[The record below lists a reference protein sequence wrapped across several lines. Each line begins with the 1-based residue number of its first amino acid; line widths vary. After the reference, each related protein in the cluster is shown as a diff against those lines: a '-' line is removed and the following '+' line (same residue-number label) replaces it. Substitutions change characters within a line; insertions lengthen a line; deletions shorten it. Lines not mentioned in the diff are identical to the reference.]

1 MLGNLIIHHFFAKVN
16 RLNGKWHGKSIY
28 FLAYNYCK
36 RSLPQVGE
44 GGPHQRWIRMISE
57 SKLTFYRKIVY
68 AEGILIRHLLCLRLR
83 KRHLLLLREGFTQKN
98 FHQKSKCCCR
108 GILSRVFGGNK
119 ALGFHR
125 APSYFICHF

>member
-1 MLGNLIIHHFFAKVN
+1 ML
-16 RLNGKWHGKSIY
+16 
-28 FLAYNYCK
+28 
-36 RSLPQVGE
+36 
-44 GGPHQRWIRMISE
+44 SE

-108 GILSRVFGGNK
+108 ANLKGGIVLEYVGIGLV
-119 ALGFHR
+119 ALLAVLTVVSTVRFNRKPPMTREEYEEHERKRKGDE
-125 APSYFICHF
+125 